1 MNAGIGNLGVSQE
14 KCNIFIIQNIDNLV
28 TQLISWSSYIQ
39 ETDKIF
45 NACSKSRYNMEDRRS
60 AYRNSVR
67 KSQKK
72 RAPGKPRRRWE
83 DNIGMHVK

>member
-1 MNAGIGNLGVSQE
+1 
-14 KCNIFIIQNIDNLV
+14 
-28 TQLISWSSYIQ
+28 
-39 ETDKIF
+39 
-45 NACSKSRYNMEDRRS
+45 MEDRRS

-72 RAPGKPRRRWE
+72 RTLGKPRRRWE